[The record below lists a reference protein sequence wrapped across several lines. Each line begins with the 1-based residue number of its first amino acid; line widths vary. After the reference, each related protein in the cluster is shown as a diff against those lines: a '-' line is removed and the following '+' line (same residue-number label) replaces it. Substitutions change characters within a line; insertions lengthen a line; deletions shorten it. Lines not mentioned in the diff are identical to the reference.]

1 MGIIPY
7 FSTELGQKEGAL
19 EALGRCCY
27 ENDLSDAFDD

>member
-7 FSTELGQKEGAL
+7 CGRELGQKEEAL
-19 EALGRCCY
+19 KALGRCCY